1 MNLKVKIG
9 KFQLNSPILCASG
22 TFGISDELKG
32 LVDYKNIGAVIAKTI
47 TLNPR
52 AGNPPPRIYET
63 ECGVLNSV
71 GLEGPGVDNF
81 ITQYLPLLKKL
92 NTKFVVSIGGFSLDE
107 YKKILAK
114 VSSQEGVEAIEV
126 NLSCP
131 NIKDKRIIS
140 QDPKLTFRTMKALR
154 GLTKKTLIAKITPEV
169 TDIVSIAKAAK
180 LAGADAVSLV
190 NTFFGLAINT
200 ATKRP
205 FLGNIYGGYS
215 GKAIKPLSLYRVWR
229 VAKEIKIPIIGGGGI
244 ETAADAIE
252 FILAGA
258 TAVSLGT
265 INLVEPN
272 AAKRILEGIKKYMA
286 ENKIRNINTLSGG
299 LIEKAVE

>member
-9 KFQLNSPILCASG
+9 KLQLNSPILCASG
-22 TFGISDELKG
+22 TFGTSDELKG

-47 TLNPR
+47 TLNSR

-71 GLEGPGVDNF
+71 GLEGPGVDGF
-81 ITQYLPLLKKL
+81 IKQYLPRLEKL
-92 NTKFVVSIGGFSLDE
+92 GTKFVVSVGGFSPDE
-107 YKKILAK
+107 YKKTLAK
-114 VSSQEGVEAIEV
+114 VSAQKGVEAIEV

-131 NIKDKRIIS
+131 NIKNEKIIS
-140 QDPKLTFRTMKALR
+140 QDPKLTLKTMKALR
-154 GLTKKTLIAKITPEV
+154 AITKKTLIAKITPEV

-180 LAGADAVSLV
+180 VAGADAVSLV

-200 ATKRP
+200 VTKRP
-205 FLGNIYGGYS
+205 FLGNTCGGYS

-229 VAKEIKIPIIGGGGI
+229 VAKEVKIPIIGGGGI
-244 ETAADAIE
+244 ETASDAIE

-265 INLVEPN
+265 VNLVEPN
-272 AAKRILEGIKKYMA
+272 AAKGILEGIKKYMVK
-286 ENKIRNINTLSGG
+286 NKIKNISALSGG
-299 LIEKAVE
+299 LIEKAME